1 MTKVSDQ
8 THKSLDQITDEEWM
22 AIWRRLRLYAIHNYG
37 WTQSTVG
44 VGLDLEAIVQEA
56 ILDTLTGVR
65 RWPPVDKQGTPKDE
79 PLFFL
84 CQTVRSKVSHATER
98 EKGSCL

>member
-1 MTKVSDQ
+1 
-8 THKSLDQITDEEWM
+8 M
-22 AIWRRLRLYAIHNYG
+22 AIWKRLRLYAIHNYG

-65 RWPPVDKQGTPKDE
+65 RLSGAVPW
-79 PLFFL
+79 L
-84 CQTVRSKVSHATER
+84 TVAF
-98 EKGSCL
+98 SCAVVAIAFSCGNGNSGAQKFVRQKYGYLAEYLRNRRLRQNI